1 MKRRD
6 KDEPIEPLAEQ
17 AAEQPEQNGPT
28 AGKHAVTPESDAEQA
43 SAAEQVLTDEKEPA
57 VEAEKP
63 AEAVQ
68 DDAVKALRDSLAA
81 KEKEIAVLS
90 DKYLRLMA
98 EYDNFR
104 KRSQKEKE
112 AIYGESVIQVV
123 REWLPVLDNLDRAE
137 WAADQFQSDEARG
150 IAEGIVMI
158 RKQIQDVMDKLG
170 IKPIDCCGQP
180 FDPNLHDA
188 VMHVEDESAETSIVV
203 EELRKGYMRDDR
215 VIRHSVVKVA
225 N

>member
-6 KDEPIEPLAEQ
+6 KSEPVEPLAEQ
-17 AAEQPEQNGPT
+17 AAGQQDSDEVSTKDPAGRPET
-28 AGKHAVTPESDAEQA
+28 
-43 SAAEQVLTDEKEPA
+43 AAETIPA
-57 VEAEKP
+57 ASDDQQ
-63 AEAVQ
+63 AAVQ
-68 DDAVKALRDSLAA
+68 EDAVQTLHEALVA

-112 AIYGESVIQVV
+112 AIYGDSVALVV
-123 REWLPVLDNLDRAE
+123 REWLPVIDNLDRAE
-137 WAADQFQSDEARG
+137 WAAEQYENDEIRR

-158 RKQIQDVMDKLG
+158 RKQVQDVLDKLG
-170 IKPIDCCGQP
+170 IEAIDCCGQI

-188 VMHVEDESAETSIVV
+188 VMHVEDETAGTSTVV
-203 EELRKGYMRDDR
+203 EELRKGYKRADR

>member
-6 KDEPIEPLAEQ
+6 KNEPVEMPAEQ
-17 AAEQPEQNGPT
+17 AAGQQDSDEVTTKDPAGRPET
-28 AGKHAVTPESDAEQA
+28 VAEQA
-43 SAAEQVLTDEKEPA
+43 QTASDAQK
-57 VEAEKP
+57 
-63 AEAVQ
+63 Q
-68 DDAVKALRDSLAA
+68 DAGQPEGQQADGQADAMQALRDSLAV

-112 AIYGESVIQVV
+112 AIYGDSVALVV
-123 REWLPVLDNLDRAE
+123 REWLPVIDNLDRAE
-137 WAADQFQSDEARG
+137 WAADQYESDETRR
-150 IAEGIVMI
+150 IAEGIAMI
-158 RKQIQDVMDKLG
+158 RKQVQDVLDKLG
-170 IKPIDCCGQP
+170 IEAIDCCGQA
-180 FDPNLHDA
+180 FDPNYHDA
-188 VMHVEDESAETSIVV
+188 VMHVEDETAGASTVI
-203 EELRKGYMRDDR
+203 EELRKGYKKADR

>member
-6 KDEPIEPLAEQ
+6 KDEPIEPLSEQ
-17 AAEQPEQNGPT
+17 AAEQPEQSGQT
-28 AGKHAVTPESDAEQA
+28 AGSHAVTRE
-43 SAAEQVLTDEKEPA
+43 SAAEQVLPDEKEPA
-57 VEAEKP
+57 IEDKKP
-63 AEAVQ
+63 AEAAEEDV
-68 DDAVKALRDSLAA
+68 AKSLRDSLAA

-112 AIYGESVIQVV
+112 AIYAESVIQVV

-137 WAADQFQSDEARG
+137 WAADQYESGEARG
-150 IAEGIVMI
+150 IAEGITMI
-158 RKQIQDVMDKLG
+158 RKQVQDVMEKLG
-170 IKPIDCCGQP
+170 VKPIDCCGQP

-188 VMHVEDESAETSIVV
+188 VMHVEDESAEASTVV

>member
-6 KDEPIEPLAEQ
+6 QKEPIEPLAQQ
-17 AAEQPEQNGPT
+17 AAEQAEQNEPT
-28 AGKHAVTPESDAEQA
+28 AGNHTATPESAAEHQ
-43 SAAEQVLTDEKEPA
+43 SAAEQVLADEKEPA
-57 VEAEKP
+57 GEEKKTAEP
-63 AEAVQ
+63 VQ
-68 DDAVKALRDSLAA
+68 DDAVKVLCDSLAA

-104 KRSQKEKE
+104 KRSQREKE

-137 WAADQFQSDEARG
+137 WAADQYESGEARG
-150 IAEGIVMI
+150 IAEGIAMI
-158 RKQIQDVMDKLG
+158 RKQVQDVMDKLG
-170 IKPIDCCGQP
+170 VKPIDCCGQP

-188 VMHVEDESAETSIVV
+188 VMHVEDESAEASTVV
-203 EELRKGYMRDDR
+203 EELRRGYMRDDR